1 MSGAVNAWY
10 RQPVMWIA
18 IALPAISVLAGV
30 GLAIT
35 AHGGL
40 DASPDPV
47 RRVAQV
53 QTSDEA
59 ADRRALEL
67 GLRADVELADSAV
80 VVQFAA
86 GNTPPAAEALVLIA
100 VHATDASQDRRL
112 PLHPCGTGRYCAD
125 NAPGN
130 ARFDLL
136 LADASGSWRIVGVRE
151 LGQQRIA
158 LAPAWSAPR

>member
-1 MSGAVNAWY
+1 MNAWY

-47 RRVAQV
+47 RRIAQV

-67 GLRADVELADSAV
+67 GLRAEVELADSAV

-86 GNTPPAAEALVLIA
+86 GAAPSAAEALVLIA
-100 VHATDASQDRRL
+100 VHATDSGQDRRI
-112 PLHPCGTGRYCAD
+112 PLSPCGAGRYCAD
-125 NAPGN
+125 SAPGD

-136 LADASGSWRIVGVRE
+136 LANMSGSWRIVGVRE
-151 LGQQRIA
+151 LDQQRVA

>member
-1 MSGAVNAWY
+1 MHAWY

-40 DASPDPV
+40 DVSPDPV

-53 QTSDEA
+53 QISDQG

-67 GLRADVELADSAV
+67 GLHAELELAAAAV

-86 GNTPPAAEALVLIA
+86 GNTPPATNALLLIA
-100 VHATDASQDRRL
+100 VHATDSGQDRRI
-112 PLHPCGTGRYCAD
+112 PLSSCGADRYCAD
-125 NAPGN
+125 SAPGN
-130 ARFDLL
+130 ARFDLV
-136 LADASGSWRIVGVRE
+136 LADAGGTWRIVGVRE
-151 LGQQRIA
+151 LGQQRVA